1 MAYAP
6 TGSFLTINA
15 LAYALDS
22 PAGVGSTSS
31 SAQEVMDNSG
41 SFGVDMRQIAKR
53 YQGTLGVNDDDPTE
67 FSLGDF
73 GVDKFQGPVVD
84 PTGRVTETPTGG
96 TNVNEGV
103 TSIFF
108 ARVQNCGTQW
118 TSSLGG
124 DADNWTW
131 SLNFN
136 SPYTGEIGDMYF
148 TNAIANCSA
157 SFTTIQDSDGD
168 DDTVLV
174 SYVYTDG
181 FNVSASNYNTS
192 VGTAITIVD
201 TYTPGGGGGCFALN
215 TMVSKSDGTSI
226 QMDDLEVG
234 DEVVSFGYHDMID
247 ESDSTDYRTYTTHS
261 LSTGFYTSS
270 FVKDM
275 TYTYLDSY
283 YHINNSIKVSD
294 LHSFWVSGSDNMW
307 SWKTADEISVGDWF
321 LSDNKKVVQVSS
333 SILINEELEAM
344 YVNVEDVDTI
354 FVNGVLVHNAKD

>member
-15 LAYALDS
+15 LAYALD
-22 PAGVGSTSS
+22 GSTSS
-31 SAQEVMDNSG
+31 SAEEVKTNSG
-41 SFGVDMRQIAKR
+41 SHGVDMRQIAKR

-73 GVDKFQGPVVD
+73 GVDKFQSCVVD
-84 PTGRVTETPTGG
+84 PTGRVTESPSGG
-96 TNVNEGV
+96 TTVNEGV

-124 DADNWTW
+124 DENNWSWT
-131 SLNFN
+131 LNVN
-136 SPYTGEIGDMYF
+136 APYTAEVGDISF
-148 TNAIANCSA
+148 TNAHANCSA
-157 SFTTIQDSDGD
+157 SFSTIQDADGD
-168 DDTVLV
+168 NDTVLV
-174 SYVYTDG
+174 SYTYTDDY
-181 FNVSASNYNTS
+181 NVSASNYNTQVS
-192 VGTAITIVD
+192 NTITIVD

-215 TMVSKSDGTSI
+215 TMVSKSDGTSV
-226 QMDDLEVG
+226 QMDDLEIG
-234 DEVVSFGYHDMID
+234 DEVVSFGYQDMID
-247 ESDSTDYRTYTTHS
+247 ESDSDDYRGYTTHS

-307 SWKTADEISVGDWF
+307 SWKTADKMSVGDWF

-333 SILINEELEAM
+333 SILINDELEAM
-344 YVNVEDVDTI
+344 FVNVEDVDTL
-354 FVNGVLVHNAKD
+354 FVEGVLVHNAKD